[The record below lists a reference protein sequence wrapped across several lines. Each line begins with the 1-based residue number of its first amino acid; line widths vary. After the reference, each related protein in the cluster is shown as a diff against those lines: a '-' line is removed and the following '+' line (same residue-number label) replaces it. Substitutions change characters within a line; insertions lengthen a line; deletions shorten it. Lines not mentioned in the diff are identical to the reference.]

1 MGDPAQLEAFPG
13 RERGGPV
20 VRVVVDA
27 AHQDRR
33 FRVDDDCRGLG
44 SRFEGASQDEVGQ
57 QRRGPGRGEV
67 DAPQARLP
75 LHHRGDQPVLD
86 EAVAEEE
93 DFAARG
99 LGPGAP
105 IGELPVQA
113 DGVGEIL
120 PSPRDGRLDGD
131 DQDDHPD
138 DAAGDEAGLP
148 TCGGRRTGSVTAP
161 CDRSGRDRRWIGP
174 DRVEGGDGKPDIP
187 AAPNGIDG
195 KRTTTRRAAFWA
207 KRPDRARRFAGLDQ
221 APVPEGR
228 PPRPI
233 RASRIASKIAR
244 WPPALVCLSHSEI
257 RNSSTLRSSK
267 ASVRSMQSSP

>member
-1 MGDPAQLEAFPG
+1 MG
-13 RERGGPV
+13 
-20 VRVVVDA
+20 VVVDA
-27 AHQDRR
+27 AHEDRWLG
-33 FRVDDDCRGLG
+33 VDDDRRGPC
-44 SRFEGASQDEVGQ
+44 SRFEGPTQDEVGQ
-57 QRRGPGRGEV
+57 QRRRSRRGEV

-93 DFAARG
+93 DVAARG
-99 LGPGAP
+99 VVPGARSANFQFRLT
-105 IGELPVQA
+105 GSERSCHRRETA
-113 DGVGEIL
+113 DSTATMRTTIPMTPPGMRPAFRRAQG
-120 PSPRDGRLDGD
+120 
-131 DQDDHPD
+131 
-138 DAAGDEAGLP
+138 A
-148 TCGGRRTGSVTAP
+148 RTGSVTAP
-161 CDRSGRDRRWIGP
+161 CDRSDRDRRWIGP
-174 DRVEGGDGKPDIP
+174 DRVEGGNGKPDIP

-207 KRPDRARRFAGLDQ
+207 KRPDRARRFAGPDQ
-221 APVPEGR
+221 APVREGR